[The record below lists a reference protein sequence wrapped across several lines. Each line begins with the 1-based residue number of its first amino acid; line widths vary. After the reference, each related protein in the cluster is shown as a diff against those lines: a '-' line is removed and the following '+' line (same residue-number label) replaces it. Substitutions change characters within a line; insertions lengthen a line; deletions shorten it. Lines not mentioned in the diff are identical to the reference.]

1 MFPPSLLSSYDSST
15 VNTSID
21 PIVHSSMTEDEM
33 WKIVES
39 DNPINEQ
46 MIFEISVL
54 IKSGFDPFKIDLDR
68 EMNLFQEAS
77 LRGKTEIVRL
87 ILTPPD
93 DMIGFDVCSFF
104 DNIKERIDA
113 KSGPD
118 GRTALHNA
126 IEEGNLEIVKMLVN
140 AGAKID
146 IPDNQRNTPLH
157 ISAFNNKIEIME
169 FLLAQ
174 QHLVNSEF
182 LDAVESDGST
192 ALHYA
197 TNEGYFEIVK
207 MLVNAGANIDIPDNQ
222 KNTPLHISAFNNKIE
237 IMEFLIAK
245 QLQVNP
251 ESLNA
256 KGEDYGWTAL
266 HHASIMGNFENGK
279 MLVMAGASIDIPDND
294 GNTPLHLA
302 AYHNRIEI
310 VEFLIAV
317 QLQVNPKSLNTKGE
331 NGCTALHCASE
342 QGNLEIV
349 KMLVKA
355 GASSDIPDNEGNTS
369 LHLAAIKNKNSIV
382 EFLIAVPLQFHLE

>member
-1 MFPPSLLSSYDSST
+1 
-15 VNTSID
+15 
-21 PIVHSSMTEDEM
+21 MTEDEM